1 MPFDRLWDELDK
13 REPTPIHDELAR
25 LDETGEL
32 HRPARRWTRNERLW
46 ALLILAVLAATVLL
60 AALTPGVHR

>member
-1 MPFDRLWDELDK
+1 MAWDWDNLTRDAG
-13 REPTPIHDELAR
+13 TPIHDDLAR

-60 AALTPGVHR
+60 AALTPAAHR

>member
-1 MPFDRLWDELDK
+1 MAWDWDNLTRDAG
-13 REPTPIHDELAR
+13 TPIGDELAR

-32 HRPARRWTRNERLW
+32 HRPSRRWTRNERVW

-60 AALTPGVHR
+60 AALTPSVHR